1 LKSERE
7 NNMKEINVYCSFCDI
22 GGEKKREGVTEQAQ
36 NGSCGPNNLLSVD
49 RWSLKV
55 TH

>member
-1 LKSERE
+1 MCAAVFVILGT
-7 NNMKEINVYCSFCDI
+7 
-22 GGEKKREGVTEQAQ
+22 GGKKEGVTEAQ
-36 NGSCGPNNLLSVD
+36 NGSCSPNNLLIVD

>member
-1 LKSERE
+1 
-7 NNMKEINVYCSFCDI
+7 MKEVNVYCSFCDI
-22 GGEKKREGVTEQAQ
+22 GGEGKKEGVTEAQ